1 MNDEE
6 LTTMIIQ
13 ELGKHHDRQD
23 VVRKVCENSTLSWGE
38 AEKLIDEVEAQ
49 NRRKIAVRQ
58 GPLLMFL
65 SIGSLVLGLG
75 LLVYNME
82 VLVAIFNSDLM
93 QQILSLQS
101 GYSRLA
107 GLVTGLAMTIGGF
120 YGVWTTLASF
130 FPSE

>member
-1 MNDEE
+1 MNNEE
-6 LTTMIIQ
+6 LSDLIVK

-23 VVRKVCENSTLSWGE
+23 IVRKVCEQTSLSWTE
-38 AEKLIDEVEAQ
+38 AEQLVDEVEAQ

-65 SIGSLVLGLG
+65 SIGSLVIGLG

-82 VLVAIFNSDLM
+82 ILVAIFNSDLM

-101 GYSRLA
+101 GYYRLA

-120 YGVWTTLASF
+120 YGIWTTLAALFS
-130 FPSE
+130 SE

>member
-6 LTTMIIQ
+6 LTTMIVQ
-13 ELGKHHDRQD
+13 ELSKHRDRQEI
-23 VVRKVCENSTLSWGE
+23 VRKVCEQTTLSWTD
-38 AEKLIDEVEAQ
+38 AEKFISEVEAK

-65 SIGSLVLGLG
+65 SIGSLILGLG

-82 VLVAIFNSDLM
+82 ILVAIFNADLI
-93 QQILSLQS
+93 QQILSFQS
-101 GYSRLA
+101 GYYRLA

-120 YGVWTTLASF
+120 YGIWTTLASF
-130 FPSE
+130 FPAE

>member
-6 LTTMIIQ
+6 LTAMIIK
-13 ELGKHHDRQD
+13 ELGKHHDRQEI
-23 VVRKVCENSTLSWGE
+23 VRKICEQTSKSWGE
-38 AEKLIDEVEAQ
+38 AEQFLTDVEAQ

-65 SIGSLVLGLG
+65 SIGSLILGLG

-82 VLVAIFNSDLM
+82 ILVAIFNADLI

-101 GYSRLA
+101 GYYRLA

-120 YGVWTTLASF
+120 YGIWTTLASF
-130 FPSE
+130 FPGE

>member
-6 LTTMIIQ
+6 LTNMIIK
-13 ELGKHHDRQD
+13 ELGKHHDRQE
-23 VVRKVCENSTLSWGE
+23 VVRKVCENSTLGWVD
-38 AEKLIDEVEAQ
+38 AEKFINEVEAQ

-58 GPLLMFL
+58 GPLLIFL
-65 SIGSLVLGLG
+65 SIGSLVIGLG

-82 VLVAIFNSDLM
+82 VLAAIFSSDLM
-93 QQILSLQS
+93 QQILSLRS
-101 GYSRLA
+101 GYYRLA
-107 GLVTGLAMTIGGF
+107 GLVTGLAMAVGGF